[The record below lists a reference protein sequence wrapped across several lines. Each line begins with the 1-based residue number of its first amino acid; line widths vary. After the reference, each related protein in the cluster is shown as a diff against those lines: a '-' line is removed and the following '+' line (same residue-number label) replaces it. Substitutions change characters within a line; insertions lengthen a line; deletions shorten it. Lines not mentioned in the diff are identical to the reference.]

1 MQEKL
6 QGFLSKIGKTASNA
20 ASKAGNK
27 AEELKEVSRLK
38 SRISSARSDI
48 GIAKKDIGD
57 YCFKM
62 FKEGKI
68 DDPTITELCEQIRD
82 SYEEIENM
90 EKMIEETRE
99 EFREKSE
106 SIDEDTL

>member
-1 MQEKL
+1 MQD
-6 QGFLSKIGKTASNA
+6 FLARLTKSAGQA
-20 ASKAGNK
+20 ASRAGNK

-57 YCFKM
+57 YVFRL

-68 DDPTITELCEQIRD
+68 EDPELIELCEQIRD

-90 EKMIEETRE
+90 EQMIEETRE
-99 EFREKSE
+99 EYREKSE
-106 SIDEDTL
+106 AIGEETL

>member
-1 MQEKL
+1 MQEFLAKL
-6 QGFLSKIGKTASNA
+6 GRSASHA
-20 ASKAGNK
+20 ASRAGNK

-57 YCFKM
+57 YCFKLY
-62 FKEGKI
+62 KDGKI
-68 DDPTITELCEQIRD
+68 EDPTILELCEQIRD

-90 EKMIEETRE
+90 ERTIEETRE
-99 EFREKSE
+99 EYREKADA
-106 SIDEDTL
+106 IGDEKL

>member
-1 MQEKL
+1 MQDL
-6 QGFLSKIGKTASNA
+6 LSRLTKSATHA
-20 ASKAGNK
+20 ANRAGNK

-57 YCFKM
+57 YCFKL

-68 DDPTITELCEQIRD
+68 EDPELIELCEQIRD

-90 EKMIEETRE
+90 ERMIEETKDE
-99 EFREKSE
+99 YREKAE
-106 SIDEDTL
+106 ALGEEKL

>member
-1 MQEKL
+1 MQEKM
-6 QGFLSKIGKTASNA
+6 QEMLSLLSRSASNA
-20 ASKAGNK
+20 ASRAGNK
-27 AEELKEVSRLK
+27 AEEIKEIGKLK

-57 YCFKM
+57 YCFKL

-82 SYEEIENM
+82 SYEEISNM
-90 EKMIEETRE
+90 ERMIEETRD
-99 EFREKSE
+99 EFREKAE
-106 SIDEDTL
+106 SIGGDL

>member
-1 MQEKL
+1 MQDFFSKL
-6 QGFLSKIGKTASNA
+6 KTSAGNMA
-20 ASKAGNK
+20 NKAGNK
-27 AEELKEVSRLK
+27 AEELKEVGKLK

-57 YCFKM
+57 YCFKL

-82 SYEEIENM
+82 SYEEIKNM
-90 EKMIEETRE
+90 ERMIEETRDE
-99 EFREKSE
+99 YREKSDAIGE
-106 SIDEDTL
+106 NKL

>member
-1 MQEKL
+1 MQEKM
-6 QGFLSKIGKTASNA
+6 QEFLSKLGKTASNA
-20 ASKAGNK
+20 ATRAGNK
-27 AEELKEVSRLK
+27 AEELKEVSKLK

-57 YCFKM
+57 YCYKL

-82 SYEEIENM
+82 SYEEIQNM
-90 EKMIEETRE
+90 ENMIEETRE
-99 EFREKSE
+99 EFREKAE
-106 SIDEDTL
+106 SIGEEKL

>member
-1 MQEKL
+1 MQE
-6 QGFLSKIGKTASNA
+6 FLSKLGRSASNA
-20 ASKAGNK
+20 ASRAGNK
-27 AEELKEVSRLK
+27 AEEIKEVSKLK

-57 YCFKM
+57 YCYKL
-62 FKEGKI
+62 FKEGKLE
-68 DDPTITELCEQIRD
+68 DPEIIELCEQIRD

-99 EFREKSE
+99 EYQERANA
-106 SIDEDTL
+106 IGDETL

>member
-1 MQEKL
+1 MQEKM
-6 QGFLSKIGKTASNA
+6 QGLSSKLGRTASNA
-20 ASKAGNK
+20 ANRAGNK
-27 AEELKEVSRLK
+27 SEEFKEVSKLK

-68 DDPTITELCEQIRD
+68 EDETIIELCEQIRD
-82 SYEEIENM
+82 SYEEIKNL
-90 EKMIEETRE
+90 EKMIEETRD
-99 EFREKSE
+99 EFREKAE
-106 SIDEDTL
+106 AIGDE